1 MGIEII
7 LFNAVGGWD
16 LTTIIDFSFIEHLL
30 LTVVF
35 DDVAIRI
42 SKITAFVG
50 RITVLVERVSLG
62 ILENN
67 NVALVISVKVSK
79 YIMLVEVSG
88 VIIWRR
94 HDWWIAI
101 LELNKRLLGHFKCI
115 NTLLARIK
123 RLVQTR
129 R

>member
-50 RITVLVERVSLG
+50 GITVLIERVSLR